1 MRKDI
6 KNWTP
11 RTAPRHKQNRRRFVV
26 VDGAAYPV
34 YQRAGFFHAAMNN
47 VAGWAYVCADTY
59 EGLTQRIR
67 LARADRQ

>member
-11 RTAPRHKQNRRRFVV
+11 RTEPRIKKNRRRFVV
-26 VDGAAYPV
+26 VDGVAYPV
-34 YQRAGFFHAAMNN
+34 YQRTGYFHAVLNGLM
-47 VAGWAYVCADTY
+47 GWVSVWAEAY